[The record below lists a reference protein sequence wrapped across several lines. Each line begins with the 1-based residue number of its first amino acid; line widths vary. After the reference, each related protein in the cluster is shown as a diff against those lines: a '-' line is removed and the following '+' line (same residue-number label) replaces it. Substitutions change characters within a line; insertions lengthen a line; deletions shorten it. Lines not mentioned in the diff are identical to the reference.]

1 MTALLFTAYTLL
13 FCFIIVRLPFFTKS
27 GLGWK
32 WLCALFLLKIA
43 AGCFYGY
50 VHTLSEYYP
59 DKIDTWRFYFQ
70 SIPETGLLKND
81 PAAFWQSLFANGYE
95 QDGGLLGN
103 VNSYWNDLKHN
114 IMLLLMSVFN
124 LLSRDNYYINVIFY
138 NFLAFTGLVAL
149 YRVFT
154 AAFPGKKIVVLVCI
168 FLIPTAVFW
177 GSGFHKEGLL
187 LSALGMIFYHI
198 HYLLKPVTGYRLLP
212 MAIGTGYRLLVAGCM
227 LIFILLLRPYILFA
241 LLPALFGWILCEQT
255 KFKPALVFTGIY
267 LLLVIFFFG
276 SAAINVKTNLPLA
289 ISRVQQDFL
298 ALGGNTT
305 VTNDTLQP
313 NISGYVQY
321 LPHTLDLAF
330 LRPRPL
336 SGGITYLPSAL
347 ENIGLIVLL
356 GLFIFFYKKE
366 QHNRPLLYAL
376 AGYAITLLL
385 LIGYS
390 VPVTGAVI
398 RYKILAIPFLALF
411 IALQVNWQ
419 RIFRLK

>member
-13 FCFIIVRLPFFTKS
+13 FCFIIARLPFFKKS

-70 SIPETGLLKND
+70 SIPETGVLKKD
-81 PAAFWQSLFANGYE
+81 PAAFWQSLFANGYQ

-124 LLSRDNYYINVIFY
+124 LFSRDNYYINVIFY

-154 AAFPGKKIVVLVCI
+154 AAFPGKKIVVLICI

-187 LSALGMIFYHI
+187 LSALGMVFYHI
-198 HYLLKPVTGYRLLP
+198 YYLLKPVAGYRLP
-212 MAIGTGYRLLVAGCM
+212 VTSYRLLVTGFM
-227 LIFILLLRPYILFA
+227 LMVMFLLRPYILFA
-241 LLPALFGWILCEQT
+241 LLPALFAWILCERT
-255 KFKPALVFTGIY
+255 RLKPAVVFTGVYI
-267 LLLVIFFFG
+267 LLVIFFFG
-276 SAAINVKTNLPLA
+276 SAAISDKTNLPAA
-289 ISRVQQDFL
+289 IGRAQQDFL

-305 VTNDTLQP
+305 VTTDTLQP
-313 NISGYVQY
+313 HIKGFINY
-321 LPHTLDLAF
+321 LPHAVDLAF
-330 LRPRPL
+330 ARPRPL

-347 ENIGLIVLL
+347 ENIGLAVLL
-356 GLFIFFYKKE
+356 FLFIFFPGKE
-366 QHNRPLLYAL
+366 TRQRALLYAL

-390 VPVTGAVI
+390 VPVAGAVI
-398 RYKILAIPFLALF
+398 RYKILAIPFLVLF
-411 IALQVNWQ
+411 LALQVNWK
-419 RIFRLK
+419 RIFKRK

>member
-13 FCFIIVRLPFFTKS
+13 FCFIIARLPFFKKS

-32 WLCALFLLKIA
+32 WLCVLFLLKIA

-50 VHTLSEYYP
+50 IHTLSEYYP

-70 SIPETGLLKND
+70 SIPETELLKKD

-114 IMLLLMSVFN
+114 IMLLPMSIFN
-124 LLSRDNYYINVIFY
+124 LLSRDNYYINVVFY

-154 AAFPGKKIVVLVCI
+154 TAFQGKKIVVLICI

-187 LSALGMIFYHI
+187 LSALGMIFFHI
-198 HYLLKPVTGYRLLP
+198 YYLLNGKRKPSVTS
-212 MAIGTGYRLLVAGCM
+212 YRLLVTGFM

-241 LLPALFGWILCEQT
+241 LLPALFGWILCERT
-255 KFKPALVFTGIY
+255 KLKPALVFTGVY
-267 LLLVIFFFG
+267 MLLVIFFFA
-276 SAAINVKTNLPLA
+276 SAAISAKTNLPAA
-289 ISRVQQDFL
+289 ISSAQQDFL

-313 NISGYVQY
+313 TINGYIKY
-321 LPHTLDLAF
+321 LPHAIDLAF

-347 ENIGLIVLL
+347 ENIGLIVLF

-366 QHNRPLLYAL
+366 EHNRPLLYAI

-385 LIGYS
+385 LVGFS
-390 VPVTGAVI
+390 VPVAGAII

-411 IALQVNWQ
+411 LSLQVNWQ
-419 RIFRLK
+419 RIFKRP